1 MAPERTIAARMDTI
15 VDAHHH
21 FLDPERIDYPFL
33 RFLPQL
39 AKRLTADDLAPLARA
54 AGVARTVA
62 VQASDCEA
70 ETQFLLDE
78 AARSDLVAGVVGWV
92 PLANPDAA
100 ARALDRFAAHPGRL
114 VGIRHLIHDEADP
127 DWVVQPRVLESLALL
142 AERDLA
148 FDLSAFQPRHLE
160 HVATFAERVPQ
171 LRVVVCHY
179 GMPRVDQQQWGPWA
193 GAFALAAQNPNAVV
207 KISGLDLFLGGPDPA
222 RTRPY
227 FEHALQCY
235 GAERMIWASNWPVS
249 LQLRGYAELLD
260 AAHVQLA
267 GSDAPAR
274 AAILGG
280 NARRVYRLEAPR

>member
-1 MAPERTIAARMDTI
+1 VADI

-39 AKRLTADDLAPLARA
+39 ARRLTADDLAPLVRA
-54 AGVARTVA
+54 AGVAQTVA
-62 VQASDCEA
+62 VQASDCED

-78 AARSDLVAGVVGWV
+78 AARADFVAGVVGWL
-92 PLANPDAA
+92 PLADPAA
-100 ARALDRFAAHPGRL
+100 TARALDRFAVHPGRL
-114 VGIRHLIHDEADP
+114 VGIRHLIHDEPDP

-142 AERDLA
+142 AARDLV

-160 HVATFAERVPQ
+160 HVATFAERVPR

-179 GMPRVDQQQWGPWA
+179 GMPRVDQQQWEPWA
-193 GAFALAAQNPNAVV
+193 SAFARAAQNPNAVV

-227 FEHALQCY
+227 FEHAIQCY
-235 GAERMIWASNWPVS
+235 GAERLLWASNWPVS

-260 AAHVQLA
+260 AAHVQLE
-267 GSDAPAR
+267 GLDTHVR
-274 AAILGG
+274 DAILGA
-280 NARRVYRLEAPR
+280 NARRIYGLAGAP

>member
-1 MAPERTIAARMDTI
+1 MSTI

-21 FLDPERIDYPFL
+21 LLDPARIDYPFL

-54 AGVARTVA
+54 AGVAKTVA
-62 VQASDCEA
+62 VQASDCED

-92 PLANPDAA
+92 PLADPVAC
-100 ARALDRFAAHPGRL
+100 ARALDRFAKHPGRL

-127 DWVVQPRVLESLALL
+127 DWVVQPQVLESLGML
-142 AERDLA
+142 AARGLA

-160 HVATFAERVPQ
+160 HVATFAERVPE

-179 GMPRVDQQQWGPWA
+179 GMPRVDQQQWEPWA
-193 GAFALAAQNPNAVV
+193 STFARAAENPNAVV

-227 FEHALQCY
+227 FEHAIQCY
-235 GAERMIWASNWPVS
+235 GPARMIWASNWPVS

-260 AAHVQLA
+260 AAHVQIA
-267 GSDAPAR
+267 GLDAPAR
-274 AAILGG
+274 EGILGA
-280 NARRVYRLEAPR
+280 NAERVYGLEAPR

>member
-1 MAPERTIAARMDTI
+1 MADI

-39 AKRLTADDLAPLARA
+39 ARRLTADDLAPLVRA
-54 AGVARTVA
+54 AGVAQTVA
-62 VQASDCEA
+62 VQASDCED

-78 AARSDLVAGVVGWV
+78 AARADFVAGVVGWL
-92 PLANPDAA
+92 PLADPAA
-100 ARALDRFAAHPGRL
+100 TARALDRFAVHPGRL
-114 VGIRHLIHDEADP
+114 VGIRHLIHDEPDP

-142 AERDLA
+142 AARDLV

-160 HVATFAERVPQ
+160 HVATFAERVPR

-179 GMPRVDQQQWGPWA
+179 GMPRVDQQQWEPWA
-193 GAFALAAQNPNAVV
+193 SAFARAAQNPNAVV

-227 FEHALQCY
+227 FEHAIQCY
-235 GAERMIWASNWPVS
+235 GAERLLWASNWPVS
-249 LQLRGYAELLD
+249 LQLRGYTELLD
-260 AAHVQLA
+260 AARVQLE
-267 GSDAPAR
+267 GLDAHVR
-274 AAILGG
+274 DAILGA
-280 NARRVYRLEAPR
+280 NARRVYRLTDGG

>member
-1 MAPERTIAARMDTI
+1 VADI

-39 AKRLTADDLAPLARA
+39 ARRLTADDLAPLVRA
-54 AGVARTVA
+54 AGVAQTVA
-62 VQASDCEA
+62 VQASDCED

-78 AARSDLVAGVVGWV
+78 AARADFVAGVVGWL
-92 PLANPDAA
+92 PLADPAA
-100 ARALDRFAAHPGRL
+100 TARALDRFAVHPGRL
-114 VGIRHLIHDEADP
+114 VGIRHLIHDEPDP

-142 AERDLA
+142 AARDLV

-160 HVATFAERVPQ
+160 HVATFAERVPR

-179 GMPRVDQQQWGPWA
+179 GMPRVDQQQWEPWA
-193 GAFALAAQNPNAVV
+193 SAFARAAQNPNAVV

-227 FEHALQCY
+227 FEHAIQCY
-235 GAERMIWASNWPVS
+235 GAERLLWASNWPVS
-249 LQLRGYAELLD
+249 LQLRGYTELLD
-260 AAHVQLA
+260 AARVQLE
-267 GSDAPAR
+267 GLDAHVR
-274 AAILGG
+274 DAILGA
-280 NARRVYRLEAPR
+280 NARRVYRLTDGG

>member
-1 MAPERTIAARMDTI
+1 MQSV

-39 AKRLTADDLAPLARA
+39 ARRLDASDLAPLLRA

-62 VQASDCEA
+62 VQASDSLA
-70 ETQFLLDE
+70 ETEFLLAQ
-78 AARSDLVAGVVGWV
+78 AAGADFVAGVVGWV
-92 PLANPDAA
+92 PLADPDAT
-100 ARALDRFAAHPGRL
+100 ARALDRYAAHPGRL

-127 DWVVQPRVLESLALL
+127 DWVVQPRVLESLGLL
-142 AERDLA
+142 AARGLA
-148 FDLSAFQPRHLE
+148 FDLSAFQPRHLA
-160 HVATFAERVPQ
+160 HVITFAERVPE

-179 GMPRVDQQQWGPWA
+179 GMPRVDQQQWEPWA
-193 GAFALAAQNPNAVV
+193 GEFARAARNPNAVV
-207 KISGLDLFLGGPDPA
+207 KISGLDLFLGGPDPE

-227 FEHALQCY
+227 FEHAIQCY
-235 GAERMIWASNWPVS
+235 GAERMLWASNWPVS
-249 LQLRGYAELLD
+249 LQLRGYRELLD

-267 GSDAPAR
+267 GIDAAAR

-280 NARRVYRLEAPR
+280 NARRVYRLESVSAAAADPRT

>member
-1 MAPERTIAARMDTI
+1 MADI

-39 AKRLTADDLAPLARA
+39 ARRLTADDLAPLVRA
-54 AGVARTVA
+54 AGVAQTVA
-62 VQASDCEA
+62 VQASDCED

-78 AARSDLVAGVVGWV
+78 AARADFVAGVVGWL
-92 PLANPDAA
+92 PLADPAA
-100 ARALDRFAAHPGRL
+100 TARALDRFAVHPGRL
-114 VGIRHLIHDEADP
+114 VGIRHLIHDEPDP

-142 AERDLA
+142 AERDLV

-160 HVATFAERVPQ
+160 HVATFAERVPR

-179 GMPRVDQQQWGPWA
+179 GMPRDDQQQWEPWA
-193 GAFALAAQNPNAVV
+193 SAFARAAQNPNAVV

-227 FEHALQCY
+227 FEHAIQCY
-235 GAERMIWASNWPVS
+235 GAERLLWASNWPVS
-249 LQLRGYAELLD
+249 LQLRGYTELLD
-260 AAHVQLA
+260 AARVQLE
-267 GSDAPAR
+267 GLDAHVR
-274 AAILGG
+274 DAILGA
-280 NARRVYRLEAPR
+280 NARRVYRLTDGG